1 MQHQQA
7 VLALSAMAHEGR
19 LAIFRHLVQSS
30 AEVSAGDLATALAMP
45 SSTLSFHLKALT
57 QAGLVQA
64 RQESRF
70 MFYSPNREAFNG
82 LLSYLTENCC
92 GGAGCPTSE
101 LGAVSCSST
110 C

>member
-7 VLALSAMAHEGR
+7 VQALSAIAHEGR
-19 LAIFRHLVQSS
+19 LALFRYLVQSTT
-30 AEVSAGDLATALAMP
+30 EVSAGDLATALSMP

-70 MFYSPNREAFNG
+70 MYYSPNRSAFNE
-82 LLSYLTENCC
+82 LLVYLTENCC
-92 GGAGCPTSE
+92 GGAGCPTTE
-101 LGAVSCSST
+101 LGKSLCSSS

>member
-19 LAIFRHLVQSS
+19 LAIFRYLVQSTT
-30 AEVSAGDLATALAMP
+30 EVSAGDLAMAVAMP
-45 SSTLSFHLKALT
+45 SSTLSFHLKNLT
-57 QAGLVQA
+57 QAGLVQV

-70 MFYSPNREAFNG
+70 MYYSPNREAFNH
-82 LLSYLTENCC
+82 LLVYLTENCC

-101 LGAVSCSST
+101 LEAASCSSI

>member
-7 VLALSAMAHEGR
+7 VLALSAIAHEGR
-19 LAIFRHLVQSS
+19 LALFRYLVQSTT
-30 AEVSAGDLATALAMP
+30 EVSAGDLATALAMP
-45 SSTLSFHLKALT
+45 SSTLSFHLKNLT
-57 QAGLVQA
+57 HAGLVKV
-64 RQESRF
+64 RQEGRF
-70 MFYSPNREAFNG
+70 MYYSPHREAFND
-82 LLSYLTENCC
+82 LLAYLTENCC